1 MKKLILGVFAL
12 GLLFFVACQKESS
25 PFVSTAAAD
34 QIQNDVSQRVIKS
47 TELPASAIAVLK
59 ADYPGVGIEAA
70 YKSTN
75 GYSVELKNDFV
86 VIFDLKGEHLN
97 AGRKK
102 NPCLQGD
109 TVAVSSLPAAIAA
122 YVTANYAG
130 ANIVRATKKADGS
143 YAVKIDSPKK
153 VLIFNADGTFANECT
168 PPPPMHHHHDTLE
181 MGGHDSLDHHG
192 NDTLD
197 HHGNDSIPH
206 GGGGHGHGGD
216 NDSIP
221 HGGGGHG
228 GGGHDGDGDGHGHH

>member
-25 PFVSTAAAD
+25 PFVSTVAAD

-70 YKSTN
+70 YRSTN

-86 VIFDLKGEHLN
+86 VVFDSKGKHLN
-97 AGRKK
+97 AGCKK
-102 NPCLQGD
+102 NPCLKGD
-109 TVAVSSLPAAIAA
+109 TVAVSSLPAAVAA

-153 VLIFNADGTFANECT
+153 VLIFNADGTFANDCT
-168 PPPPMHHHHDTLE
+168 PPPPTHHNH
-181 MGGHDSLDHHG
+181 
-192 NDTLD
+192 
-197 HHGNDSIPH
+197 DSIP
-206 GGGGHGHGGD
+206 GGGHGHGGDNDSLPHGGGHD

-228 GGGHDGDGDGHGHH
+228 GGHGGNGGGHDGDGDGHGHH